1 MRLTKICGWVVH
13 ILIILYEVKSSEAVT
28 FKAFVNAELV
38 VYEKLA

>member
-1 MRLTKICGWVVH
+1 
-13 ILIILYEVKSSEAVT
+13 LYEVKSSEAVT